1 MNTMADRRSR
11 PAAAVLTVLLLAAA
25 ACVDGES
32 SAGSTATCSGK
43 RTPYSRGDKP
53 TRTPGPYFDPGSP
66 RRRDLLEPGMA
77 GVRLTL
83 RGHVYDDEC
92 APVAHALLDFF
103 QADSRGRYD
112 RREVR
117 LHGHQFTDARGLYLL
132 RTIVPNHY
140 LKRPP
145 HIHVRVQAANGPDL
159 TTELYFPARLR
170 AYGMNVGKLNRQSRS
185 YKRALTVHL
194 GPRRGNAYRASFD
207 FVIAVK

>member
-1 MNTMADRRSR
+1 MNTVTDGRSR
-11 PAAAVLTVLLLAAA
+11 TAAAVLTVLGLAVAA
-25 ACVDGES
+25 GAEGQS
-32 SAGSTATCSGK
+32 SVGSPASCSGK

-53 TRTPGPYFDPGSP
+53 TRTPGPYFDPGSL
-66 RRRDLLEPGMA
+66 RRRNLLEPGLA

-92 APVAHALLDFF
+92 APVSKALLDFF

-117 LHGHQFTDARGLYLL
+117 LHGHQFTDAQGRYVLW
-132 RTIVPNHY
+132 TIAPNHY

-145 HIHVRVQAANGPDL
+145 HIHVRVQAANGPVL

-185 YKRALTVHL
+185 FKQALVVHL